1 MKLYIGN
8 ATKQVQNFTYRLGGG
23 VRAQMIPIGAQVA
36 ISGDLDEGD
45 VLSIIGQHE
54 KYGLV
59 EFDRIDQTRQ
69 FTGLV
74 YSIDVPLKPGAIEKL
89 MRHNTNVLVARGK
102 VLRKAAA
109 LVEENRISQQLADND
124 FSPLRKF
131 EMSVVEENPQPN
143 PDEIEAI
150 AEGYSIKRHQEAA

>member
-8 ATKQVQNFTYRLGGG
+8 ATKQVQNFTYRLGSG
-23 VRAQMIPIGAQVA
+23 VRSQMIPIGAQVP

-59 EFDRIDQTRQ
+59 EFDRIDQTKQ

-74 YSIDVPLKPGAIEKL
+74 YSIDAPLRPDAIEKL
-89 MRHNTNVLVARGK
+89 MRHNTNVLVARGR
-102 VLRKAAA
+102 VLRSAAA

-143 PDEIEAI
+143 ADGIEPI
-150 AEGYSIKRHQEAA
+150 GEGYRIQREAAA